1 MYKRQAQGGVE
12 SLLPYQPRKKER
24 EENVWIESST
34 MEYDP
39 EKKLIN
45 YRDNVKL
52 IVGDIVL
59 TAKLLTI
66 ALDEE
71 TGDMKNIVARNKVVV
86 VQEAYSGHGDEARFD
101 VRDEIITVLG
111 NPVLIDKDK
120 GRTEGGKL
128 TFYMAD
134 GRIVV
139 ENKDRERSVTVI
151 KS

>member
-1 MYKRQAQGGVE
+1 
-12 SLLPYQPRKKER
+12 
-24 EENVWIESST
+24 

-39 EKKLIN
+39 EKNLIT
-45 YRDNVKL
+45 YRDKVKL
-52 IVGDIVL
+52 KVRDIVL
-59 TAKLLTI
+59 TAELLTI

-71 TGDMKNIVARNKVVV
+71 TGDMKNIVAHNKVVV
-86 VQEAYSGHGDEARFD
+86 VQKAYSGHGDEARFD
-101 VRDEIITVLG
+101 TRDEIITVLG